1 MPDLL
6 HVLAKGLREHNPSVI
21 QIHYHQFMGTLTTFV
36 SEACLHYFLRLNAI
50 GTDVEVEY
58 GVESVVETGV
68 DEVVSFVENCVFAF
82 EKEGF

>member
-21 QIHYHQFMGTLTTFV
+21 QINYHQFMGTITTFV

-68 DEVVSFVENCVFAF
+68 DEMVAFVENCVFAF
-82 EKEGF
+82 E